1 MRVWLAEKPDQGRRL
16 ADVLSGGRANRKP
29 GYIETPNGVVTW
41 AIGHLLQLA
50 DMADYDPGLKEWR
63 LDPLPFVPQTFQHRP
78 RTESYALAQLNALTP
93 LVQRASEII
102 IATDADREGEL
113 IARELLA
120 HLHYRGAIRR
130 LWLSALDP
138 ASIRKAVQ
146 SIRPGADTEGLA
158 KAASARS
165 AADWLVGLN
174 ATRIVSLRARVPG
187 QRGSAISIGR
197 VQTPTLALVV
207 RRDRERESF
216 KVSNFYELSAVVETS
231 VGALRMQC
239 APPERITVI
248 DQAKRLAAAAAHA
261 QSPIRLS
268 TKHVKT
274 RCPKPFSLSTLQA
287 AADRELSWPASKTLQ
302 VAQALYEQAL
312 LTYPRTDCEYLPAA
326 QSGDI
331 PAILAAMHQ
340 EPVLSMGVDQIRR
353 RGPMVHDWIW
363 NDSKVTAH
371 HAIIPTT
378 STAGIEALSED
389 AQALYRLVGRRFLQ
403 MLASDRIDDV
413 SEAEVAVTAAG
424 TPLVFRARR
433 KQIVEAGWSA
443 LGPAADQEPE
453 EDPDALTDW
462 PPLLQ
467 DGMPGRLAHV
477 DVLTRKTTPPEAYTE
492 GTLIADMRSIAKY
505 VTDPALKAVLKETSG
520 IGTEA
525 TRADV
530 LKTLKERNYLA
541 RKGRQLLSTPLG
553 RALIDDL
560 PDVLVEPTMTARWE
574 QQMAAIERGEL
585 TLDRFVADV
594 AAFVRD
600 TGARLK
606 ETPMSH
612 LVGAVSAAPAVRSKG
627 AAKGNTRGR
636 SKMADKPSDG
646 RPSDKMLALA
656 RDLADRRRERL
667 PPEVKDSFNACRAW
681 IDQHC
686 PARAEGGEERAPSA
700 AQLEFAERLAARR
713 GWVLPSEARA
723 TAKACSAFI
732 DSARQ

>member
-16 ADVLSGGRANRKP
+16 ADVLSGGRATRKP

-63 LDPLPFVPQTFQHRP
+63 LDPLPFIPQTFQHRP
-78 RTESYALAQLNALTP
+78 RTEGYALAQLNALTP

-207 RRDRERESF
+207 RRDRERENF

-353 RGPMVHDWIW
+353 RGPIVHDWIW

-462 PPLLQ
+462 PPLQ